1 MDRRQFLRTVPVAAT
16 VAVAG
21 CTESRSDAAEQ
32 GLGSE
37 GDCWSGIEAA
47 VTAESASE
55 IRESVDVPVPVVLTG
70 AGVQTGFFES
80 EDSAATLRALREAGL
95 EVRSARGIQWCGEPI
110 CEVKS
115 KVSLPATPSEDEIES
130 AFPDAVKI
138 TMAAAASGDRFW
150 TIYSRSSSSDDIS
163 ASLDELPVDGDSATF
178 VVYRE
183 CDHTW

>member
-1 MDRRQFLRTVPVAAT
+1 MDRRQFLRTVPVAAA

-21 CTESRSDAAEQ
+21 CSEIQSPSAEQ

-37 GDCWSGIEAA
+37 DNCWSGIEAA

-55 IRESVDVPVPVVLTG
+55 IRESVDIPVPVVLTG

-80 EDSAATLRALREAGL
+80 EDSAATLRALREAEF
-95 EVRSARGIQWCGEPI
+95 EVRSARSIQWCGEPI

-130 AFPDAVKI
+130 AFPDAVRI
-138 TMAAAASGDRFW
+138 TMTASVSGDRFW
-150 TIYSRSSSSDDIS
+150 TIYSRVTSTDDIS

-178 VVYRE
+178 AVYRG